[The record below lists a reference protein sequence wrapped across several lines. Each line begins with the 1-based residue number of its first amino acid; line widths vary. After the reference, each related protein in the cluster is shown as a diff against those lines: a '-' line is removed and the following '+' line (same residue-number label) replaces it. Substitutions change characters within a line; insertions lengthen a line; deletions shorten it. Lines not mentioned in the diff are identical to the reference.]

1 MLPLVPTLLYT
12 ADVVCPM
19 TGPPLA
25 GAGVLVRDDTIVAVG
40 DAPALADSADRVRH
54 TQGVLLP
61 GLVNAHT
68 CLEHADAGVLARP
81 GPHHAWVAALG
92 GLTAGWDDRRWQ
104 RSAHRGVQALLRTGV
119 TTVGDMVRRGP
130 AVPASARA
138 GLRGTS
144 WVTIT
149 EVDRAE
155 QDAVLT
161 ALGHSLGLP
170 APGRTVGVAPLA
182 PHLVGAGVLQALC
195 ALAARRGVPLHV
207 PTARSQAEVV
217 ALWSAEGPEA
227 ERIRALGLEMEW
239 LEGGT
244 GLSPVRYLAQLGA
257 LERGTTLAHGVW
269 VEGNEA
275 TLLAQQ
281 GVGVV
286 CTPRADDLLQVG
298 QAPLERFA
306 EAGVPIALG
315 TDTPAASPDL
325 DILAEAAAWARTARD
340 RGLYFWPSSVGPIPL
355 EEAAVRLVTIDGART
370 MGWAGHAGIL
380 EPGRR
385 ADFVVVDVATTVEG
399 AYRDLVEAGPG
410 RQVLTVLGGVRKTR
424 RDGAEQPW
432 PSIDHELED
441 PT

>member
-1 MLPLVPTLLYT
+1 VELDRFVVHRSTDFGLDEQRILGDGVVTGYGTIHGRLVYVFSQDFTVFGGSLSEAHAEKIVKLQELALKNGAPLIGLNDSGG
-12 ADVVCPM
+12 ARIQEGVV
-19 TGPPLA
+19 
-25 GAGVLVRDDTIVAVG
+25 
-40 DAPALADSADRVRH
+40 S
-54 TQGVLLP
+54 
-61 GLVNAHT
+61 
-68 CLEHADAGVLARP
+68 
-81 GPHHAWVAALG
+81 LG
-92 GLTAGWDDRRWQ
+92 GYADIFLRNTQASGVIPQISVVLGPCAG
-104 RSAHRGVQALLRTGV
+104 G
-119 TTVGDMVRRGP
+119 
-130 AVPASARA
+130 
-138 GLRGTS
+138 
-144 WVTIT
+144 
-149 EVDRAE
+149 
-155 QDAVLT
+155 
-161 ALGHSLGLP
+161 
-170 APGRTVGVAPLA
+170 
-182 PHLVGAGVLQALC
+182 
-195 ALAARRGVPLHV
+195 
-207 PTARSQAEVV
+207 TARSQAEVV